1 MAEAQAQDEPAPA
14 PLQDADA
21 PVVVDPGN
29 AAGGRVTAHVH
40 LISVALLA
48 RGGTP
53 LVSQAVEVV
62 DPDTG
67 ALVCGPLHTDD
78 QGRLLAQVPGD
89 RPYAVRN
96 VEDGQD
102 RPAAPPEGQPA
113 PGGDGVPLQPALLTP
128 EGKRL

>member
-1 MAEAQAQDEPAPA
+1 MTEPGDGAEPAPA
-14 PLQDADA
+14 PLQGADA

-78 QGRLLAQVPGD
+78 QGRLLAQVPED
-89 RPYAVRN
+89 RAYAVRI
-96 VEDGQD
+96 VDDDQDGA
-102 RPAAPPEGQPA
+102 AAPLEGQPA
-113 PGGDGVPLQPALLTP
+113 PDGDGV
-128 EGKRL
+128 